1 MIRNDDREGNYFVS
15 VFAKS
20 NAVHGFQ
27 CPTLDDVYDEVN
39 RIASQRRDKGLP
51 TTKATARRLAVRP
64 RGAKPRNWTF
74 NESFE
79 VMITV

>member
-15 VFAKS
+15 VFAKR

-39 RIASQRRDKGLP
+39 RIASQRRDRGLL
-51 TTKATARRLAVRP
+51 TSKATVMRLMARGGRR
-64 RGAKPRNWTF
+64 RREWTF
-74 NESFE
+74 GEPFE
-79 VMITV
+79 VMITA

>member
-1 MIRNDDREGNYFVS
+1 MIRNDDREGNYFVN
-15 VFAKS
+15 VFAKR

-39 RIASQRRDKGLP
+39 RIASQRRDRGLQ
-51 TTKATARRLAVRP
+51 TTRATARRLVRRP
-64 RGAKPRNWTF
+64 SGKPRNWTF
-74 NESFE
+74 GKSFE